1 MDVHMSRGQDTGVV
15 TVLMTAPGTDVAERV
30 VRTLVEERLAA
41 CGNIV
46 PGAVSVYRW
55 KGELHRDE
63 EAVAILKT
71 TRAALPRL
79 LERAAELHPY
89 DVPELIAHEVVDGTE
104 DYLEWVRTECG
115 AAVEAVR

>member
-1 MDVHMSRGQDTGVV
+1 MSRGRGTGVV
-15 TVLMTAPGTDVAERV
+15 TVLMTAPGTDVAEEV
-30 VRTLVEERLAA
+30 VRALVDERLAA

-55 KGELHRDE
+55 QGEVHRDE

-71 TRAALPRL
+71 TRASLPRL

-89 DVPELIAHEVVDGTE
+89 DVPELIAHEVVDGAAA
-104 DYLEWVRTECG
+104 YLEWVRTECG
-115 AAVEAVR
+115 AGMEAVR